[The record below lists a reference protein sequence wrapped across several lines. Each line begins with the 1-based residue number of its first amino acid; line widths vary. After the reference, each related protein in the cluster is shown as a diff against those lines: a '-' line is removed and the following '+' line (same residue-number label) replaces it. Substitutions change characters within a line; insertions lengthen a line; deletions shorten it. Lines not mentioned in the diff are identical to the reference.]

1 MNKYDVYKLLAQQT
15 NEFSQ
20 SEQYQKYREDLQEAT
35 GWSRRRSNKFLKY
48 FLAAATDEGPLFERI
63 KWEKEWSFR
72 EGQQDMRRTILNL
85 LEDE

>member
-1 MNKYDVYKLLAQQT
+1 MNRYDVYKLLAQQT

-35 GWSRRRSNKFLKY
+35 GWSRKRSNKFLKF
-48 FLAAATDEGPLFERI
+48 FLSAATDAEPLHERI

-72 EGQQDMRRTILNL
+72 EGQQDMRRTILAL